1 MGIHVVLGVR
11 WNAVDPAVWGA
22 VYDETLTLLQ
32 AHPSQLL
39 GFARRPLLGRRVTM
53 YTKAIEQDHGAERR
67 WSVAGDRRSMRF
79 AEVFSLLRAHPGR
92 RSRQGE
98 LRVDDADEAGDAD
111 LVLQD
116 PELRRAD
123 RMFGARTQG
132 EPYHLPVVAAGLVVE
147 ARLPGSALL
156 WGDIDEAD
164 ARKAKQW
171 AEEILGRELPMPV
184 LLDAPALLRRLS
196 RRWTG
201 EALIHAF
208 VRRFLGEP
216 AAGLASALAAVER
229 PDAEAYLQRCLCRR
243 DPRDDGGPALVDGVR
258 GWLLAT
264 GDVARLCALSRAA
277 MPAAEI
283 AELIARAG
291 ALIPPELRERAARCK
306 EIPLPS
312 RPDVS
317 SLSLRGFLRAVSLD
331 RDWGGPAFSE
341 GALESALSQAY
352 PGRGAELLAYVRE
365 ESRQFEG
372 LVARCCDAVEEAA
385 RLMAEIEPYQ
395 DVGELVALRSA
406 DELLPR
412 SRQRLAAF
420 AYALRCAQE
429 AGRQARSGLPREP
442 AAVRSLLVQIA
453 SERGP
458 TLTEHAWGWIL
469 EEGDPGVLGVLLDLF
484 CCEPTSEEGWRLR
497 RAIVES
503 RVLSAEVARMLG
515 DEAVL
520 AEGKALVEAARRE
533 QELGRER
540 GPGAQAGG
548 VQSA

>member
-1 MGIHVVLGVR
+1 MGIHVYLGVR
-11 WNAVDPAVWGA
+11 WSAVDPEVWEA
-22 VYDETLTLLQ
+22 VYDETLTLLR

-53 YTKAIEQDHGAERR
+53 YTTGIEQDHGAERR

-79 AEVFSLLRAHPGR
+79 AEVFSLLRSHPR
-92 RSRQGE
+92 RLTRQGE
-98 LRVDDADEAGDAD
+98 LRVDDAEEAGEED

-123 RMFGARTQG
+123 RMFEAKTQG

-156 WGDIDEAD
+156 WGDLDEAD
-164 ARKAKQW
+164 VRQAKQW
-171 AEEILGRELPMPV
+171 AEEVLGRALPMPV
-184 LLDAPALLRRLS
+184 LLDAPALIHRLS

-201 EALIHAF
+201 KALIKAF
-208 VRRFLGEP
+208 MRRFLGEP
-216 AAGLASALAAVER
+216 ALGLASALAAVDR
-229 PDAEAYLQRCLCRR
+229 PAAEAYLQRCLCRR
-243 DPRDDGGPALVDGVR
+243 DPRDDRGPALIDGVR

-264 GDVARLCALSRAA
+264 GDVARLCTLARAT

-291 ALIPPELRERAARCK
+291 VLLPPELRERAARCR
-306 EIPLPS
+306 EAPLLPS

-317 SLSLRGFLRAVSLD
+317 SLRGFVGAVYLD
-331 RDWGGPAFSE
+331 RDWSGPAFSE
-341 GALESALSQAY
+341 ETIESALSQAY

-365 ESRQFEG
+365 QSRQFEG
-372 LVARCCDAVEEAA
+372 LVARCCDAVDDCVRFRTE
-385 RLMAEIEPYQ
+385 LEPYQ

-406 DELLPR
+406 DELVPCTR
-412 SRQRLAAF
+412 RRLAAF

-429 AGRQARSGLPREP
+429 AGKQARAELPREP

-458 TLTEHAWGWIL
+458 TLTEHAWEWIL
-469 EEGDPGVLGVLLDLF
+469 NEDDPEVLGLLLDLF

-497 RAIVES
+497 RAVVES
-503 RVLSAEVARMLG
+503 RVLCAEVARMLG

-520 AEGKALVEAARRE
+520 AEGKALVEAALRE
-533 QELGRER
+533 QEPGCER
-540 GPGAQAGG
+540 GSRDQAGG